1 LTTTATTPPGLQL
14 QCGIIRRTSS
24 SLSSA
29 RSSRTSS
36 LPSAIEIISGLD
48 RQANVVPPIISSL
61 LFLEERKRWLRSN
74 LALKQTRPP
83 TNQGARRAFKVSK
96 SHVVRNS
103 PELSHFATFFFE
115 RRTEVSIVISCSF
128 IIQISGS
135 VTGRVST
142 NRNDKGCSLA
152 YNTSFQFKSFTKD
165 SSNGQIRNCHSA

>member
-1 LTTTATTPPGLQL
+1 MTTTTLSLQRGLLATTTTATTLPGLQL
-14 QCGIIRRTSS
+14 QCGIIYRTSS

-48 RQANVVPPIISSL
+48 RQANDNVVVPPITSSL
-61 LFLEERKRWLRSN
+61 PLLSEERRRWLRSN

-128 IIQISGS
+128 I
-135 VTGRVST
+135 T
-142 NRNDKGCSLA
+142 
-152 YNTSFQFKSFTKD
+152 
-165 SSNGQIRNCHSA
+165 